1 MESRYTREAPR
12 FSRFLLLS
20 LGVLYIFWILD
31 TSQIYDLEIFSV
43 GFFTLLIVSFDVHK
57 NVLVFI
63 YLTTL
68 GTRDLLFI
76 DLAALGLISRTRGL

>member
-1 MESRYTREAPR
+1 M
-12 FSRFLLLS
+12 
-20 LGVLYIFWILD
+20 
-31 TSQIYDLEIFSV
+31 